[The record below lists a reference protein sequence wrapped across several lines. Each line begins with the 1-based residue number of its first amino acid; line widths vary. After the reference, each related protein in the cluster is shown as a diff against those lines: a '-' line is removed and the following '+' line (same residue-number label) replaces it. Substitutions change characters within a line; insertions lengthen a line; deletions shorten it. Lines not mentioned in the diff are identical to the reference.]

1 MSYQLRVMS
10 CAKVGINYELAKKER
25 GIELFLVNSSSSFNQ
40 NSVLNYFIEVGFE
53 HPNGFLL
60 FGYKVAH

>member
-25 GIELFLVNSSSSFNQ
+25 GIELF
-40 NSVLNYFIEVGFE
+40 
-53 HPNGFLL
+53 
-60 FGYKVAH
+60 